1 MATIKNCENLVAREN
16 SDGSHT
22 ITLKNVRGSYLH
34 LFKPWSKNESETKK
48 YSGRFI
54 APNDT
59 HEAAIKTLRA
69 YLKDLQKEW
78 FKGAIKPGNLCFR
91 DGDQEGKEEYA
102 DAWILAA
109 NENADAPPAIVGPD
123 RRKLTESDGV
133 PQSGDYVSVM
143 FKVWKQDNDYGQ
155 RINANLRAV
164 QFIKEGERFGGSKG
178 ASKEDLDEGFDELEV
193 AEEDGFED

>member
-1 MATIKNCENLVAREN
+1 MATIKSCENLVAREQ
-16 SDGSHT
+16 SDGSF
-22 ITLKNVRGSYLH
+22 IFTLKNVRGSYLH
-34 LFKPWSKNESETKK
+34 LFKPWSKNENETKK

-59 HEAAIKTLRA
+59 HADAIKALRN
-69 YLKDLQKEW
+69 YLKDLSKEW
-78 FKGAIKPGNLCFR
+78 FKTTIKPGNLCMR

-109 NENADAPPAIVGPD
+109 SENADAPPAIIGPD

-133 PQSGDYVSVM
+133 PQSGDFVSVM
-143 FKVWKQDNDYGQ
+143 FKVWKQDNKHGQ
-155 RINANLRAV
+155 RINANLLAV

-178 ASKEDLDEGFDELEV
+178 ATAEDLDEGFDEYE
-193 AEEDGFED
+193 APEDDGF